1 MRKSAH
7 AAARGQARSGEAALN
22 ASTGRIAERFAEM
35 LSNQATPEEATVVKS
50 SAHVAAL
57 SQAQSGVAA
66 LNALTGVGG
75 LTEKTLAEET
85 AESLAHLQHLQLW

>member
-1 MRKSAH
+1 MR
-7 AAARGQARSGEAALN
+7 
-22 ASTGRIAERFAEM
+22 
-35 LSNQATPEEATVVKS
+35 SNQATPEEATVVKS

-75 LTEKTLAEET
+75 LTEKTLAKET
-85 AESLAHLQHLQLW
+85 AKPLAL